1 MPPSIN
7 IASFQNC
14 GTERYICIDN
24 KRLTAFIDVM
34 QDKDYQQYTA
44 TLQYGVNL
52 SWIISTCYTFK
63 TKKRAVLMAFDR
75 MVDMIDIEL
84 LDDVSCPEI
93 LRPYKLQKNVEK
105 KEIVKKEEA
114 LQLKLIF
121 S

>member
-14 GTERYICIDN
+14 GTERYTCIDN
-24 KRLTAFIDVM
+24 KKLTALIDVF
-34 QDKDYQQYTA
+34 QDEDYQYTA

-52 SWIISTCYTFK
+52 SWVISTNYTFK
-63 TKKRAVLMAFDR
+63 TKKRAVLMAFER
-75 MVDMIDIEL
+75 IVDMIDTEL
-84 LDDVSCPEI
+84 LDDICCPDI

-105 KEIVKKEEA
+105 KEIVKKEDP

-121 S
+121 